1 MATLGEEMKG
11 KQPGN
16 AIEKLEKLLEPE
28 LVSVIRARYCMVAG
42 EDENLALKLP
52 RVW

>member
-1 MATLGEEMKG
+1 MKG

-28 LVSVIRARYCMVAG
+28 LVSVTKARYCMVGGEAG
-42 EDENLALKLP
+42 NMAKKLTA
-52 RVW
+52 

>member
-1 MATLGEEMKG
+1 MANLGEEMKG

-28 LVSVIRARYCMVAG
+28 LVSITRARYCMVAG
-42 EDENLALKLP
+42 EDDKLALKLP